1 MAKKYKSYHGT
12 GQSDQLPDG
21 ESLDGDF
28 YELVGDRFLIGSPE
42 EVSEQILT
50 IKRKLGVN
58 HFIFSMEWAGMEAS
72 VATDCMHLMAE
83 EVFPNVKGTS

>member
-1 MAKKYKSYHGT
+1 METFMNWSA
-12 GQSDQLPDG
+12 
-21 ESLDGDF
+21 
-28 YELVGDRFLIGSPE
+28 IGSNWIPE

-83 EVFPNVKGTS
+83 ECFLMSRALHEVNK